1 MAPRKRARPD
11 ASNKNGKD
19 SLPSTPLSQ
28 STEVASL
35 LPNDLS
41 SPSVQLK
48 KPDHSNSSDTAAS
61 YNAKRVR
68 KTNSWYGV
76 SKSSPSIQV
85 ARENIMGDTRR
96 SEAAVD
102 FSRFGKNKSDTPTDH
117 DSQSVGTLRT
127 IAETTAE
134 AQQDEL
140 ASFVKHPESINANDV
155 IENTATTSALVSP
168 TTENVL
174 RMPTKPSS
182 LFSWLNRSAVQGQSE
197 LANNN
202 TETYQTTLETTESI
216 QRQDAEA
223 ELPLEAPEPKKQTS
237 SWFGVWSSSAIPT
250 AQETVQEGLANED
263 TIGREPKTKENEDL
277 MQDAPTLSAPVPTT
291 AKPSAW
297 AFWSR
302 GSAPQKAGENASST
316 EQGEFAVMGDGSEAC
331 PRRSSVE
338 INEEN
343 GNKRDLPI
351 KFSLERLPKGAR
363 ATTTKKGPP
372 PSMDIDGPFTA
383 HPSTSNRKISQLNSS
398 KSATTLTHK
407 ASPPNLLL
415 PSFKGTYCT
424 KENPSIIK
432 QIAQFL
438 LRTQQ
443 PPTNHVFLSKDP
455 PTIKKAIAIGVH
467 GLFPAPYLRPMIGQP
482 TGTSIRFSRLCA
494 EAIHR
499 WTESNG
505 SVDCEIEKVALE
517 GEGKIADRVNN
528 LWRLLL
534 NWIEHIKNADLI
546 MLACHSQGVP
556 VGIMLLAKLIDLGV
570 ITNSRVGVCAMAG
583 VNLGPFSDYK
593 SGMGILMESAAE
605 LWQFSDQGSEVS
617 KRYEQALKT
626 VVDYGARITYIGSI
640 DDQLVPLVSALHGP
654 VSHPYI
660 FRAVFI
666 DGRNH
671 APDFLAHLIGFVL
684 KLRNLGISDSGLIRE
699 LSVPLAGSLYS
710 GEGHSR
716 LYNDDQVYDLAVTH
730 TLETTSVSGI
740 PCEIQKY
747 EGITNPNPYVLP
759 WIMRGL
765 LEEEFVKRN
774 FEETA
779 ELLKQFDDW
788 TPTTKA
794 LKDVKYR
801 LEAIRSRL

>member
-48 KPDHSNSSDTAAS
+48 KPDRLNSSDSTAS
-61 YNAKRVR
+61 YNAKR
-68 KTNSWYGV
+68 TNSWYGV

-85 ARENIMGDTRR
+85 ARENIMGNTRR
-96 SEAAVD
+96 SEAAAD

-117 DSQSVGTLRT
+117 DSQSAGTLRT
-127 IAETTAE
+127 IAKTTTE

-140 ASFVKHPESINANDV
+140 ASFVKHPESINANHV
-155 IENTATTSALVSP
+155 IENTAATSALVSP
-168 TTENVL
+168 TTENVS

-182 LFSWLNRSAVQGQSE
+182 LFSWLNRSTVQGQSE

-202 TETYQTTLETTESI
+202 TETHQNTLETTESI

-237 SWFGVWSSSAIPT
+237 SWFGLWSSSAIPT

-343 GNKRDLPI
+343 SNKKDLPI

-363 ATTTKKGPP
+363 ATTTKKDPP
-372 PSMDIDGPFTA
+372 LSMDIDGPFTA
-383 HPSTSNRKISQLNSS
+383 HPT
-398 KSATTLTHK
+398 
-407 ASPPNLLL
+407 
-415 PSFKGTYCT
+415 
-424 KENPSIIK
+424 
-432 QIAQFL
+432 
-438 LRTQQ
+438 
-443 PPTNHVFLSKDP
+443 
-455 PTIKKAIAIGVH
+455 
-467 GLFPAPYLRPMIGQP
+467 
-482 TGTSIRFSRLCA
+482 
-494 EAIHR
+494 
-499 WTESNG
+499 
-505 SVDCEIEKVALE
+505 
-517 GEGKIADRVNN
+517 
-528 LWRLLL
+528 
-534 NWIEHIKNADLI
+534 
-546 MLACHSQGVP
+546 
-556 VGIMLLAKLIDLGV
+556 KLIDLGV

-716 LYNDDQVYDLAVTH
+716 LYNDDQVYDLAVSH
-730 TLETTSVSGI
+730 TLETTSVSGV